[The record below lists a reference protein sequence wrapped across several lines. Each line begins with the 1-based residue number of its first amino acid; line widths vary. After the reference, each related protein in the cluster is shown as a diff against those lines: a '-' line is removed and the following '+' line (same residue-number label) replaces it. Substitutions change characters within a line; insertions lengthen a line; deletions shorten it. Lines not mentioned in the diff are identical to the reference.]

1 MIAAIQCY
9 DERISSRM
17 KIRRAIFATTF
28 VGASLC
34 VAFAQHTGATGRLP
48 YDGSDSMT
56 GPKPIHVD
64 QNCRILPHTEL
75 APHAKKIH
83 PYFDSTICDLES
95 ENDSTHW
102 DEKIADN
109 QLHRTFVRVS
119 ERTFVL
125 QNIADEPLMFIVEY
139 DVPRGWSVDSDP
151 QPWQSVG
158 RTAFFHVYVNPG
170 ETVRLHV
177 GVRREWPA
185 RPKPI

>member
-1 MIAAIQCY
+1 MSGYMNIHRVIF
-9 DERISSRM
+9 
-17 KIRRAIFATTF
+17 AIFF
-28 VGASLC
+28 VGASLG
-34 VAFAQHTGATGRLP
+34 VAIAQHSTGTGRLP

-64 QNCRILPHTEL
+64 QNCRILPHTEA
-75 APHAKKIH
+75 APHAKKIR
-83 PYFDSTICDLES
+83 PYYDTTICDLES

-109 QLHRTFVRVS
+109 QLQRTFVRVS

-125 QNIADEPLMFIVEY
+125 QDIANEPMMFIVEY
-139 DVPRGWSVDSDP
+139 EVPQGWFVDSDP
-151 QPWQSVG
+151 QPWQTVG

-177 GVRREWPA
+177 GVRREWPEK
-185 RPKPI
+185 PKPI